1 MDSEQQ
7 EHLELADDPAADNP
21 PSWQID
27 ATHGRER
34 TGPGPDRQVTT
45 PDQDV
50 VDTEPDA
57 VAEDAGPAADVGPEE
72 QALHVEPGER

>member
-7 EHLELADDPAADNP
+7 EHLELANDPAADNP

-34 TGPGPDRQVTT
+34 TGPGHQVTA
-45 PDQDV
+45 PEQDV
-50 VDTEPDA
+50 GDAEPDA
-57 VAEDAGPAADVGPEE
+57 VAEDAGSSEDVGPEQ
-72 QALHVEPGER
+72 QALHVEPGEV